1 MPYKAS
7 SLSVPRRRISSETV
21 NEGLLREG
29 GGGEE
34 AVQMF
39 KKRREFWGQGVTHN
53 DHCRVPSK
61 L

>member
-7 SLSVPRRRISSETV
+7 SLSVQRRRISSETV

-29 GGGEE
+29 GEVE

-39 KKRREFWGQGVTHN
+39 KERSSGGRITAYCSGTQQN
-53 DHCRVPSK
+53 LDIS
-61 L
+61 